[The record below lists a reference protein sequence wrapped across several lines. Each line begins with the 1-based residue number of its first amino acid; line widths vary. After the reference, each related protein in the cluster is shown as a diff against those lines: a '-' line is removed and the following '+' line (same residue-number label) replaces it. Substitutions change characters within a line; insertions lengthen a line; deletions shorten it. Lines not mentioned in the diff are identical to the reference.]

1 MHHQLM
7 LLIALALCVVLA
19 VALVRAMGRRPWLA
33 MLLVLCSIAFVPVW
47 VAAPVNPYVPPAT
60 LMCVLA
66 LVALLPRFSFRL
78 TAGDVLILSAMLLV
92 MASRFVGANKLYVQ
106 SDVWFGAL
114 PAYLVGRCA
123 IETVGRKRVYGLIA
137 GVWAVVAVLA
147 LVEFVTKTNI
157 FVNIHFSNSMYSNW
171 SQIQVRGGLSRVEGA
186 FGHSIA
192 LGTSL
197 AAGIPFAAAAPW
209 RRSVRVGVMLLIL
222 AGTLPTLSRTGML
235 CAVLALAL
243 SVTLM
248 RSDLGAVA
256 RGSVILLLGAG
267 AAAILPTILQVFAVA
282 GTEQSGSADYRGH
295 LLRLIT
301 RLIPLGQSPAA
312 QSNGRS
318 TTWDGFESVDDQM
331 LLGALRFGWAPVV
344 LLSIGL
350 AVLVVRALGTRATA
364 PQIAVV
370 SFIPAY
376 VTVAFITQLGTVV
389 WLVVGLAV
397 ATQAERV
404 QGLAGVGEE
413 RDRPRA
419 AAVRSADPAPV
430 ARALTA

>member
-1 MHHQLM
+1 MHHLII
-7 LLIALALCVVLA
+7 LLIELAVCAVLA
-19 VALVRAMGRRPWLA
+19 VALVRVMGRKPWLA

-47 VAAPVNPYVPPAT
+47 VAPPVNPYVPPAT
-60 LMCVLA
+60 LACVLA
-66 LVALLPRFSFRL
+66 LVVLLPRFSFRL
-78 TAGDVLILSAMLLV
+78 TAGDVLVLAAMLLV

-106 SDVWFGAL
+106 SDVWLGAL

-123 IETVGRKRVYGLIA
+123 IETVGRKRVYALIA

-147 LVEFVTKTNI
+147 LVEFATRTNI
-157 FVNIHFSNSMYSNW
+157 FVNIRFHNSMYSTW
-171 SQIQVRGGLSRVEGA
+171 SQIQIRSGLARVEGA

-209 RRSVRVGVMLLIL
+209 KRSVRVGVMLLIL

-235 CAVLALAL
+235 CAFVALAL

-267 AAAILPTILQVFAVA
+267 AALILPTILQVFAVA

-350 AVLVVRALGTRATA
+350 AVLIIRTLRTRATA

-389 WLVVGLAV
+389 WLVIGLAV
-397 ATQAERV
+397 ATQAEHLL
-404 QGLAGVGEE
+404 GGAGAGEGH
-413 RDRPRA
+413 RRPDP

-430 ARALTA
+430 ARVLTA